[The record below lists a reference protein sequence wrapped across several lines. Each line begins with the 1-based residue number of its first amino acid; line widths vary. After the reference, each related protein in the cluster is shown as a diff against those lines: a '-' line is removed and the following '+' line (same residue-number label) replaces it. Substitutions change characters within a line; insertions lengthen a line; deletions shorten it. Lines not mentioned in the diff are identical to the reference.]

1 MPIDGKNML
10 TPDFWANMAAEHI
23 YTTAERRVTSAKT
36 LETIILWAFGFF
48 SVGGFA
54 LNLFGALKEF
64 NHWALICFGVCFFL
78 LVLAY
83 YYAGKSQFPDSQTF
97 RMGDIQQIATA
108 FSDSAKTQTRV
119 FKTATALTGVAFFF
133 LALGL
138 LILFG
143 TVKKEEE
150 KVVTPQAHQPVVKTG
165 VEKRNDSL
173 FLPITIQW
181 RKNEPV
187 HISILKSDIV
197 KVGTATSTVESRLY
211 GGTFYA
217 DTSGHIYYSHLIL
230 PKDSVKNV
238 VIRTLVSHKIADT
251 LSERISSIKLTIPAS

>member
-1 MPIDGKNML
+1 ML

-54 LNLFGALKEF
+54 LRLFGTLKEF
-64 NHWALICFGVCFFL
+64 NDWALICFGVCFFL

-108 FSDSAKTQTRV
+108 FSDSAKTQTSV

-143 TVKKEEE
+143 TVKEEE
-150 KVVTPQAHQPVVKTG
+150 KVVTRQLQQPVIKTG

-181 RKNEPV
+181 RNDEPV
-187 HISILKSDIV
+187 HLSILKSEIV
-197 KVGTATSTVESRLY
+197 KVGTATSTIESRLY
-211 GGTFYA
+211 GGTFYT
-217 DTSGHIYYSHLIL
+217 DTSGRIYYSHLIL

-238 VIRTLVSHKIADT
+238 VIRTIVSQKVADT
-251 LSERISSIKLTIPAS
+251 LSERISSIKLAVPAS